1 METFSE
7 EEIKYIIQCLD
18 NIYVKNENQNDS
30 YDYLCR
36 IQTSENIL
44 KIFNLLIQN
53 QNQYMVLY
61 LSNTLSILLKRYF
74 IGLQIQQKM
83 NMLNILIDKIKM
95 NLNFQIQKQFIW
107 LFALITRL
115 SFYDNFQELKNL
127 ILNLTNTNLGL
138 DRNILLNILCEICEI
153 FKDSTIPPI
162 DKFNRII
169 YFFNSELKYFILGI
183 LLEIISYNKDDCS
196 ENIAK
201 CFKILNSEIEESD
214 LNKKVMLN
222 PIFINSQNKNINLKN
237 ECISICQELIKNE
250 KEINLEIVYQI
261 VLFNKN
267 ENEIIKKIAEMILTQ
282 NFENIYYIS
291 KILSLISENI
301 TITLNGEFYKKLMQ
315 FSVMNFSIEIIMYVL
330 KIIYKLDWNNSN
342 DDLKILYEYIFTIYS
357 KISTINLN
365 EIEEYLLD
373 DFIKIISKFS
383 QFVPYFEILMNFSE
397 KLDKNFFLKVEI
409 EALKNIKIIDNI
421 DLFCNILINFS
432 SNFPNFNS
440 NLKLKFI
447 KYIFYLLTLKDS
459 TENIFNYICQKNQ
472 ISSPTIFICNFIDL
486 LFNILI
492 QNSND
497 SVLCNKII
505 KTLKKGV
512 NQKIYSSKELGYL
525 KINSD
530 IFINSI
536 ENQINYIILKSDIN
550 FKIKIDYLSL
560 LIDMHLIIN
569 DIKENIIISFFQND
583 NLKSNQINYLIFI
596 TSLIKAIRTTDY
608 YSLFITNF
616 TKDINIIINV
626 KFDIITYKL
635 IMKCF
640 KEITNNSLSRID
652 FRKNQQFRDYYFM
665 FIFQYLIN
673 NVYQEISSNS
683 NENILRILF
692 KIINITSN
700 IISSNRFINKY
711 NENDIKILEIWEI
724 INSILERFQI
734 DILISY
740 NSKLKNFPCI
750 LKFLLNRKFET
761 PKQIPICFNILYII
775 YENLDSLNNILS
787 IYSYELLTLLEDKY
801 LNNENNEE
809 YWKNIF
815 QKNKALFFQ
824 IILKFMRMISN
835 KEITKID
842 DISISLSNL
851 LEIYKND
858 NELQHN
864 EEFLRFITVIFNGV
878 LTSTNSLFIKNNII
892 NFLNKI

>member
-196 ENIAK
+196 ENIVK

-261 VLFNKN
+261 VLFNKS

-282 NFENIYYIS
+282 KVENVYYVS

-301 TITLNGEFYKKLMQ
+301 TINLNGEFYKKLMQ

-440 NLKLKFI
+440 KLKLKFI

-512 NQKIYSSKELGYL
+512 NQKI
-525 KINSD
+525 
-530 IFINSI
+530 
-536 ENQINYIILKSDIN
+536 
-550 FKIKIDYLSL
+550 
-560 LIDMHLIIN
+560 
-569 DIKENIIISFFQND
+569 
-583 NLKSNQINYLIFI
+583 
-596 TSLIKAIRTTDY
+596 
-608 YSLFITNF
+608 
-616 TKDINIIINV
+616 
-626 KFDIITYKL
+626 
-635 IMKCF
+635 
-640 KEITNNSLSRID
+640 
-652 FRKNQQFRDYYFM
+652 
-665 FIFQYLIN
+665 
-673 NVYQEISSNS
+673 
-683 NENILRILF
+683 
-692 KIINITSN
+692 
-700 IISSNRFINKY
+700 
-711 NENDIKILEIWEI
+711 
-724 INSILERFQI
+724 
-734 DILISY
+734 
-740 NSKLKNFPCI
+740 
-750 LKFLLNRKFET
+750 
-761 PKQIPICFNILYII
+761 
-775 YENLDSLNNILS
+775 
-787 IYSYELLTLLEDKY
+787 
-801 LNNENNEE
+801 
-809 YWKNIF
+809 
-815 QKNKALFFQ
+815 
-824 IILKFMRMISN
+824 
-835 KEITKID
+835 
-842 DISISLSNL
+842 
-851 LEIYKND
+851 
-858 NELQHN
+858 
-864 EEFLRFITVIFNGV
+864 
-878 LTSTNSLFIKNNII
+878 
-892 NFLNKI
+892 